1 MTPSPAPRHIAS
13 KVSPTPSSATVSL
26 KGSEERGPHQET
38 MIRKGSLVI
47 VLDDAGYNMDQLKP
61 FLALPFPMTVAVLP
75 GLSHTV
81 EAAHATLRA
90 GKELILHQPMEPHGK
105 ENPGPGAIMNTMGAH
120 EAEATLATNLASLP
134 PGAKGVNN
142 HMGSKATENAE
153 IMRALID
160 YCTEKRLYF
169 LDSRTSPS
177 SAACLIMSENRAL
190 AA

>member
-1 MTPSPAPRHIAS
+1 
-13 KVSPTPSSATVSL
+13 
-26 KGSEERGPHQET
+26 

-160 YCTEKRLYF
+160 YCTEKALLLIRGH
-169 LDSRTSPS
+169 PS
-177 SAACLIMSENRAL
+177 SAASSVSRESEH
-190 AA
+190 